1 MKLRPKEDDQ
11 QCETRG
17 QGRLKD
23 QQNKKKGPADY
34 NKLGLF
40 VIALVVVL
48 FLGSMLRGSIKLE
61 DRLASYDARAE
72 SLKER
77 LNSEKERTK
86 EIDALKEYMKT
97 DEYTEEVAREK
108 LGLVKAGEIVF
119 QEGTTETE

>member
-1 MKLRPKEDDQ
+1 M
-11 QCETRG
+11 
-17 QGRLKD
+17 KD
-23 QQNKKKGPADY
+23 QQKNKKGAADY

-48 FLGSMLRGSIKLE
+48 FLGSMYRGSRRLE
-61 DRLASYDARAE
+61 SRLESYDARAE
-72 SLKER
+72 YLEDR

-119 QEGTTETE
+119 QEGTAETE

>member
-1 MKLRPKEDDQ
+1 M
-11 QCETRG
+11 
-17 QGRLKD
+17 KD
-23 QQNKKKGPADY
+23 QQNIKKGTADY

-48 FLGSMLRGSIKLE
+48 FLGSMFHGSIKLE
-61 DRLASYDARAE
+61 ARLASYDSRAE
-72 SLKER
+72 SLEEQLSR
-77 LNSEKERTK
+77 EKERTK

-119 QEGTTETE
+119 LEGTTETE